1 MNPTA
6 ALLEAER
13 ETVLA
18 EAART
23 AARVPRYAAAGADET
38 TARLDVLFETL
49 LSAVESRDLT
59 DVVDYARGLGTARS
73 AAGYDLGEV
82 QVAIN
87 ALEEAVWLRI
97 FESAPQPLVGEALR
111 LVSTVLGAAK
121 DALAQE
127 YVEQAKAGP
136 PAPDPSRL
144 LRAL

>member
-1 MNPTA
+1 MTVTQF
-6 ALLEAER
+6 LEAER
-13 ETVLA
+13 EGILA
-18 EAART
+18 EAVV
-23 AARVPRYAAAGADET
+23 AASAAPRYGVAELGVRLAALFDELV
-38 TARLDVLFETL
+38 A
-49 LSAVESRDLT
+49 AVDARDLT
-59 DVVDYARGLGTARS
+59 SIIEYARHLARARWS
-73 AAGYDLGEV
+73 AGYDIAQV

>member
-1 MNPTA
+1 MTVTQF
-6 ALLEAER
+6 LEAER
-13 ETVLA
+13 EGILA
-18 EAART
+18 EAVV
-23 AARVPRYAAAGADET
+23 AASAAPRYGVAELG
-38 TARLDVLFETL
+38 ARLAALFDEL
-49 LSAVESRDLT
+49 VAAVDARDLT
-59 DVVDYARGLGTARS
+59 SIIEYARHLARARWS
-73 AAGYDLGEV
+73 AGYDIAQV

-144 LRAL
+144 LHAL

>member
-1 MNPTA
+1 MTVTQF
-6 ALLEAER
+6 LEAER
-13 ETVLA
+13 EGILA
-18 EAART
+18 EAVV
-23 AARVPRYAAAGADET
+23 AASAAPRYGVAELG
-38 TARLDVLFETL
+38 ARLAALFDEL
-49 LSAVESRDLT
+49 VAAVDARDLT
-59 DVVDYARGLGTARS
+59 SIIEYARHLARARWS
-73 AAGYDLGEV
+73 AGYDIAQV

>member
-1 MNPTA
+1 MTVTQF
-6 ALLEAER
+6 LEAER
-13 ETVLA
+13 EGILA
-18 EAART
+18 EAVV
-23 AARVPRYAAAGADET
+23 AASAAPRYGVAQLGVRLAALFDELV
-38 TARLDVLFETL
+38 A
-49 LSAVESRDLT
+49 AVDARDLT
-59 DVVDYARGLGTARS
+59 SIIEYARHLARARWS
-73 AAGYDLGEV
+73 AGYDIAQV